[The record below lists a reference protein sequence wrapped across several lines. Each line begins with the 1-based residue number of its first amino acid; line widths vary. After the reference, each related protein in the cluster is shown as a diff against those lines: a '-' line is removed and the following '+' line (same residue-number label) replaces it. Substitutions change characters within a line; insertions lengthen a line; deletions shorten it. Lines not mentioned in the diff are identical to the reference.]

1 MKIELG
7 ERLKVLAEANDGFA
21 DRINQEIED
30 MSKLKDYIW
39 KASYNE
45 RIGFTKNDNTFLVET
60 FTYTRPNNRL
70 ACELILSQILTRI
83 DKYGDIHTSK
93 SLMIESYSFEVHYG
107 DKEASKALGYAW
119 HVAESFAERILQK

>member
-83 DKYGDIHTSK
+83 DKYGDIHK
-93 SLMIESYSFEVHYG
+93 QKPH
-107 DKEASKALGYAW
+107 D
-119 HVAESFAERILQK
+119 RILFF